1 MIVLQGPPI
10 ETLSDSQLA
19 PKTAA
24 NPDLASTVV
33 LITATNP
40 AEAIQS
46 GATEANELDTATLNL
61 TGAATEVAS
70 KSIEANTATV
80 LACVDVYSASK
91 VSSLSDDD
99 DDEKNERALE
109 IEMRNEDFLCQR
121 PGTSSK
127 NNYKT
132 INPGEDQA
140 SNRAKTMDKLR
151 QEYTKAGVKDRLT
164 DEFVHSGNVG
174 SKRQNSPDN
183 CSISKRH
190 KQDINSSALSNII
203 NNGDITITSSRKS
216 ARNKKSKE
224 RRLKAKQFKTQ
235 VENNESASVL
245 SATMDTSMQSILF
258 SSSMPKTIEVCS
270 TPKHHNQPA
279 QFFTPINHS
288 FSQGHSSSLNP
299 GQLNSKRLSLQSYS
313 QCH

>member
-1 MIVLQGPPI
+1 MLNSFVPPPPVYEEGDDRLQGPPI

-19 PKTAA
+19 PITAA

-46 GATEANELDTATLNL
+46 GASEANELDTATLNL

-80 LACVDVYSASK
+80 LACVDVYSESK

-99 DDEKNERALE
+99 DDKNERALE
-109 IEMRNEDFLCQR
+109 IEMRNEDFICQR

-164 DEFVHSGNVG
+164 DEFFHSGNVG
-174 SKRQNSPDN
+174 LKRKNSPDH

-190 KQDINSSALSNII
+190 KQDMNSSALSNII
-203 NNGDITITSSRKS
+203 NNSDITITSSRKS
-216 ARNKKSKE
+216 ARNK
-224 RRLKAKQFKTQ
+224 
-235 VENNESASVL
+235 
-245 SATMDTSMQSILF
+245 
-258 SSSMPKTIEVCS
+258 
-270 TPKHHNQPA
+270 
-279 QFFTPINHS
+279 
-288 FSQGHSSSLNP
+288 
-299 GQLNSKRLSLQSYS
+299 
-313 QCH
+313 